1 MTRKGPEHPAGA
13 KTRRVLLAKVHI
25 ARKQLGLEEGDYRA
39 ILAAR
44 YRRSSAREL
53 SIWQLEDLVQWFR
66 EKGWTPKPRPET
78 AARRLQ
84 NLRARIKE
92 EAFGDGRMPG
102 ISSAALR
109 LRGLCRSICKVD
121 AVEWCKDPEALSRL
135 LAALSRL
142 RREELRK
149 GKEARHGGP

>member
-1 MTRKGPEHPAGA
+1 MSTRGRPQQTAGE

-25 ARKQLGLEEGDYRA
+25 ARKQLGLEEGDYRD

-44 YRRSSAREL
+44 YRRTSAAEL
-53 SIWQLEDLVQWFR
+53 SIWQLEDLVRWFR
-66 EKGWTPKPRPET
+66 EKGWTPRPRPET

-84 NLRARIKE
+84 RLRARIKE
-92 EAFGDGRMPG
+92 EAFGDGRVPG

-121 AVEWCKDPEALSRL
+121 SVEWCKDPEALSRL
-135 LAALSRL
+135 LAALARL
-142 RREELRK
+142 RREELRN
-149 GKEARHGGP
+149 GAGHGGP